1 MGRFHRSGEADSTA
15 VADQIGRMGDF
26 YSLVEGVDRVL
37 SAAAATGSSVRGVF
51 STHGVG
57 FLGTVGGSFVD
68 IDGSFKSVDR
78 TN

>member
-1 MGRFHRSGEADSTA
+1 MGRFRRSGEADSTA
-15 VADQIGRMGDF
+15 VAGQIGKMGDF
-26 YSLVEGVDRVL
+26 CSLVEEVDWVL

-51 STHGVG
+51 STHGVA